1 MNKLILIGA
10 SRGIGRKFIET
21 YYSNY
26 SEVLAIGSSKKIH
39 ELKKLSNNIFTMKI
53 DISKINLLESKFKK
67 WIAKK
72 IWHKSQKIGIV
83 CFAADLGKPGGINSF
98 DYLNWKKILDCNLLS
113 HLLIIS
119 LLKKKI
125 KKEDLIRIVM
135 FGGGGAAYSYPD
147 FFSYSLSKV
156 AIIRAVENI
165 GKEFRIEKLNAS
177 IIALAPGAVDTDML
191 KKVLKNKGF
200 IKTKTNIIEPVNLI
214 NNFLLDKINS
224 RLLNG
229 RFIHVRDKLNKISK
243 NITDMFMLRRIQ

>member
-10 SRGIGRKFIET
+10 SRGIGRKFIEN

-26 SEVLAIGSSKKIH
+26 SEILAIGSSKKIY
-39 ELKKLSNNIFTMKI
+39 EIKKISNNITTIRI
-53 DISKINLLESKFKK
+53 DISKIKLFESKLKK
-67 WIAKK
+67 WISKEK
-72 IWHKSQKIGIV
+72 WHKPQKISLV
-83 CFAADLGKPGGINSF
+83 CFAADLGRPGGINSF
-98 DYLNWKKILDCNLLS
+98 NYLNWKRILDCNLLS
-113 HLLIIS
+113 HLLTIS

-125 KKEDLIRIVM
+125 NKKDSIRIVM
-135 FGGGGAAYSYPD
+135 FGGGGAAYSYPE

-200 IKTKTNIIEPVNLI
+200 VNTKTKIIEPVNLI
-214 NNFLLDKINS
+214 NNFLLDKIDS
-224 RLLNG
+224 RSLNG
-229 RFIHVRDKLNKISK
+229 RFIHVRDKLGKISK
-243 NITDMFMLRRIQ
+243 NINDMFMLRRIQ